1 MHLSY
6 AFFSRNASS
15 LCKYFGRSP
24 PHGIHTGA
32 LETIIRKGAD
42 FRVTVTVFGRH
53 KQTLLTHLSALIPA
67 AADRG
72 SGQADAILV
81 RGDPCGDI
89 LILPERSGGF
99 CRRFPKACIVSC
111 GMSARDS
118 VSCSSFQ
125 DRTASIAVM
134 RELPLISGGRLEVQ
148 EICLRLQSPLS
159 AELLSMAV
167 AALLCAGV
175 RPEQIVT
182 RPF

>member
-1 MHLSY
+1 M
-6 AFFSRNASS
+6 
-15 LCKYFGRSP
+15 
-24 PHGIHTGA
+24 
-32 LETIIRKGAD
+32 
-42 FRVTVTVFGRH
+42 TVTVFGRH

-67 AADRG
+67 AADPG

-81 RGDPCGDI
+81 HGDPACDI
-89 LILPERSGGF
+89 LILPGSSADL
-99 CRRFPKACIVSC
+99 CRHFPKACIVSC

-125 DRTASIAVM
+125 DQAASIAVM
-134 RELPLISGGRLEVQ
+134 RELPLVSGGRLDVQ

-175 RPEQIVT
+175 RPEQIVS

>member
-1 MHLSY
+1 M
-6 AFFSRNASS
+6 
-15 LCKYFGRSP
+15 
-24 PHGIHTGA
+24 
-32 LETIIRKGAD
+32 
-42 FRVTVTVFGRH
+42 TVTVFGRH
-53 KQTLLTHLSALIPA
+53 KQTLLTHLSALIPT

-89 LILPERSGGF
+89 LILPELSGGF

-125 DRTASIAVM
+125 DQTASIAVM

>member
-1 MHLSY
+1 M
-6 AFFSRNASS
+6 
-15 LCKYFGRSP
+15 
-24 PHGIHTGA
+24 
-32 LETIIRKGAD
+32 
-42 FRVTVTVFGRH
+42 TVTVFGRH

-89 LILPERSGGF
+89 LILPELSGGF

-118 VSCSSFQ
+118 GSSVQ
-125 DRTASIAVM
+125 DQTASIAVM